1 MRAMS
6 WSLCP
11 QPRLLA
17 VTVPVSQA
25 LSEENHGEETLQSCA
40 PLEGLLKLGPKD
52 LTEVMELLKLPSVC
66 AGSELLAVPRN
77 RLFSLRDLPCN

>member
-1 MRAMS
+1 MS

-25 LSEENHGEETLQSCA
+25 LREESHGEETLQSCTS
-40 PLEGLLKLGPKD
+40 LEGLLKLGSKH
-52 LTEVMELLKLPSVC
+52 LIETMELFKLPSVC
-66 AGSELLAVPRN
+66 AGSELLALARDG
-77 RLFSLRDLPCN
+77 LSSLRDLPHS